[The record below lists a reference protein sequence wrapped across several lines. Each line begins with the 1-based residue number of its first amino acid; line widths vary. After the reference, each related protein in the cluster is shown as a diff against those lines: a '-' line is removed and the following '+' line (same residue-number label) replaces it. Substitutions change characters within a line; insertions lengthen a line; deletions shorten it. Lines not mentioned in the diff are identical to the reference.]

1 MIYLLQGENELERE
15 EAARGIIDAAGIP
28 QDLREVNTEVLTPP
42 VSAAEVRRACSTIPF
57 MGGTRVILAR
67 NVLQQKDKD
76 AMKAIAAYL
85 PDVPDS
91 TCLIFLEEKTLSK
104 RHAVSKAAQKL
115 GVKSRTFGLPNAKSL
130 PGWIQRRTQ
139 ERGGKIAP
147 RAAAHLAQ
155 TLGANLRLLDQ
166 EIQKLMLYRA
176 AGAGDDEGAG
186 VITIEDVKA
195 MVPYIQSA
203 DVIFDLV
210 DALGQ
215 RRPRNAARY
224 LHQLLETGSH
234 PLGIFGMIV
243 RQYRL
248 LIQVRWLVD
257 EGTRQPQAIASR
269 LKLHP
274 YVAKKVSQQTVY
286 FTSEQLRAAYQLL
299 MDADISIKTGR
310 LKPEAALDLLISQ
323 LTSL

>member
-15 EAARGIIDAAGIP
+15 EAARAIIDAAGIP
-28 QDLREVNTEVLTPP
+28 QDLRAVNTETLTPP
-42 VSAAEVRRACSTIPF
+42 ISAAEVRRACSTIPF

-104 RHAVSKAAQKL
+104 RHAVLKATQKL
-115 GVKSRTFGLPNAKSL
+115 GVKVRTFGLPNDKSL
-130 PGWIQRRTQ
+130 PGWIIRRTQ
-139 ERGGKIAP
+139 QHGGKISP
-147 RAAAHLAQ
+147 RAADHLARN
-155 TLGANLRLLDQ
+155 LGANLRLLDQ

-176 AGAGDDEGAG
+176 SGEDGDEAS
-186 VITIEDVKA
+186 VITLEDVKT

-215 RRPRNAARY
+215 RRPRDAALY

-234 PLGIFGMIV
+234 PLAIFGMIA

-248 LIQVRWLVD
+248 LIQVRWLMD
-257 EGTRQPQAIASR
+257 NGMRQSKALASR

-274 YVAKKVSQQTVY
+274 YVAQKVSRQTVY
-286 FTSEQLRAAYQLL
+286 FTPEQLRAAYQLL
-299 MDADISIKTGR
+299 MASDLAIKTGQ

>member
-15 EAARGIIDAAGIP
+15 EAAREIIDAAGIP

-42 VSAAEVRRACSTIPF
+42 VSAAELRRACSTIPF

-67 NVLQQKDKD
+67 NVLRQKDKD

-91 TCLIFLEEKTLSK
+91 TCLIFLEEKRLSK
-104 RHAVSKAAQKL
+104 RHAVLKAAQKHDA
-115 GVKSRTFGLPNAKSL
+115 KIRTFALPNAKSL

-139 ERGGKIAP
+139 QRGGKISP

-155 TLGANLRLLDQ
+155 NLGANLRLLDQ

-176 AGAGDDEGAG
+176 AGEAGDEAS
-186 VITIEDVKA
+186 VITLEDVKT

-203 DVIFDLV
+203 DVIFNLV

-224 LHQLLETGSH
+224 LHRLLETGSH
-234 PLGIFGMIV
+234 PLAIFGMIV

-257 EGTRQPQAIASR
+257 EGTRRPKDIASR

-274 YVAKKVSQQTVY
+274 YVAKKVSSQTVY

-299 MDADISIKTGR
+299 METDLSIKTGQ